1 MNIRKIIETHLEK
14 KGSVRSAEI
23 AIAANVSRAYAHRIL
38 RELQSEGEILRI
50 GKANRARYVRAD
62 NRTVQRELA
71 KELRFRVRL
80 HNRSLNEDVVLKRI
94 HRETGVLQNIP
105 TNTLRIVEYGFTE
118 MVNNAIEHSQSD
130 FIDVTMI
137 RSLRNV
143 SFAVRDRGIGVFNNI
158 MRSRHLAS
166 ELEAIQD
173 LLKGKTTT
181 APDRHSGEG
190 IFFTSKAGDRLE
202 LSGSGKK
209 IVFDNTVGDLF
220 VQSVKARAGTL
231 VEFTIA
237 VKTQRKLEEVFR
249 RYTGDE
255 LAFDK
260 TGVTVSLYKTGTEF
274 LSRSQARRLLAGLE
288 KFREV
293 TFDFAGVESI
303 GQGFADEVF
312 RVWKTSH
319 PTTMFTS
326 KNANADVQFMIGRSI
341 HSI

>member
-1 MNIRKIIETHLEK
+1 MDIRKIIQLHLGK
-14 KGSVRSAEI
+14 KGSVRTGEI
-23 AIAANVSRAYAHRIL
+23 AKAANVSRVYAHRIL

-50 GKANRARYVRAD
+50 GNANRARYVRA
-62 NRTVQRELA
+62 NKRNVQQELA
-71 KELRFRVRL
+71 KELRFRATL
-80 HNRSLNEDVVLKRI
+80 HNKGLDEDLVLKRI
-94 HRETGVLQNIP
+94 HRETGVLQNLP
-105 TNTLRIVEYGFTE
+105 AHTLRIVEYGFTE
-118 MVNNAIEHSQSD
+118 MLNNAIEHSRSD
-130 FIDVTMI
+130 AIDVTMT

-158 MRSRHLAS
+158 MRSRHLAD

-181 APDRHSGEG
+181 SPDRHSGEG

-202 LSGSGKK
+202 LSSSGKR
-209 IVFDNTVGDLF
+209 IVFENRVGDLF
-220 VQSVKARAGTL
+220 VRSVKARAGTL

-237 VKTQRKLEEVFR
+237 VKTQRKLEDVFLK
-249 RYTGDE
+249 YTGSE

-260 TGVTVSLYKTGTEF
+260 TGVTVNLYKAGKEF

-293 TFDFAGVESI
+293 TFDFGGVESI

-312 RVWKTSH
+312 RVWKNGH
-319 PTTMFTS
+319 PTTRFVTT
-326 KNANADVQFMIGRSI
+326 NANADVQFMIDRTI
-341 HSI
+341 HSS